1 MRIKARAKINLS
13 LDIVDKR
20 DDGYHELDT
29 IFCEIGLCDYI
40 TIEKTASKNIAL
52 KCSDDTLSCGEDNLA
67 HKAAKLLMDEFSLEG
82 GLSIYIEKNIP
93 MGAGLGGGSS
103 DAAAVLKAIN
113 SIYSLGLSDEELKKR
128 AVTLGADVPFF
139 ISGGISRAKGI
150 GDVIEPLDN
159 LKLPSMIVV
168 KPEVSVPTAFAYKAY
183 DLYDNKFHPDIEG
196 LIRALYANDINKIF
210 EFVGNSFEGPVFEK
224 YTQIQMVKES
234 LLGLGADACVM
245 TGSGSA
251 LFALFENNKKALAA
265 YELMQKENKDIKS
278 FLELGGE
285 NEKADWFKR
294 QNLQI

>member
-40 TIEKTASKNIAL
+40 TVEKTASKNIAL
-52 KCSDDTLSCGEDNLA
+52 KCSDETLSCGEDNLA
-67 HKAAKLLMDEFSLEG
+67 YKAAKLLMDEFSQEG

-103 DAAAVLKAIN
+103 DAAAVLKALN
-113 SIYSLGLSDEELKKR
+113 SIYSLKLSDEELRKR

-139 ISGGISRAKGI
+139 ISGGMARAKGI
-150 GDVIEPLDN
+150 GDVIEPLDD
-159 LKLPSMIVV
+159 LRLPPMIVV
-168 KPEVSVPTAFAYKAY
+168 KPNVSVPTAFAYKAFDSY
-183 DLYDNKFHPDIEG
+183 GSKSHPDIEK
-196 LIRALYANDINKIF
+196 LISALYANDIDKIF
-210 EFVGNSFEGPVFEK
+210 NFVGNSFEGPVFEK
-224 YTQIQMVKES
+224 YTQIPMVKDRMLS
-234 LLGLGADACVM
+234 LGAGACVM

-285 NEKADWFKR
+285 NEKAD
-294 QNLQI
+294 